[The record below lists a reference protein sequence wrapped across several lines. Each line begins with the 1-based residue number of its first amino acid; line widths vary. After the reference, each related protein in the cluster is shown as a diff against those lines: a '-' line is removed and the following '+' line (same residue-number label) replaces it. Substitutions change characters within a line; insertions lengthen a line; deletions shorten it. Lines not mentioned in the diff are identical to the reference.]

1 MKLNDKVKSRVHLI
15 YGITLSVMLA
25 VLGVLFICS
34 CYSIY
39 KSGSSPFTRE
49 SIGEA
54 FSRIA
59 IPTYLTVAVVIGGG
73 ILSVVLPKEEP
84 RLVAFRSSWIVLSK
98 LSGKLDLNKLDGEL
112 KEKIEKE
119 RKLRRLLDNINVA
132 LLTFSAI
139 APLFYVLNPANFPA
153 VSGEYNAEISHG
165 MLVYLAFLAPL
176 AIYEVVYVILFDL
189 SCKREIEL
197 TKVGIK
203 EAGVSHVE
211 YECHD
216 CVMCRVSAY
225 LKKNKK
231 PILLGIRIALVCYAI
246 VFIVLGIANGGMADV
261 LNKAVNICTE
271 CIGLG

>member
-1 MKLNDKVKSRVHLI
+1 MKLNDKVKSRVYLI
-15 YGITLSVMLA
+15 YGITLSVMLV

-73 ILSVVLPKEEP
+73 VLSIVMPKEEAG
-84 RLVAFRSSWIVLSK
+84 LVGLRSSRTVLSK
-98 LSGKLDLNKLDGEL
+98 LSEKLNFDKLDAEL
-112 KEKIEKE
+112 KAKIEKE
-119 RKLRRLLDNINVA
+119 RRLRHVLDNINVA

-153 VSGEYNAEISHG
+153 VSGEFNAEISHG

-176 AIYEVVYVILFDL
+176 AIYEIVYVVLFDR
-189 SCKREIEL
+189 SCKREAEL
-197 TKVGIK
+197 CKAGIK
-203 EAGVSHVE
+203 AAGVANFEHE
-211 YECHD
+211 THD
-216 CVMCRVSAY
+216 CLMCRATSY

-231 PILLGIRIALVCYAI
+231 PILLGIRIALVCYALI
-246 VFIVLGIANGGMADV
+246 FIALGIANGGMADV

>member
-73 ILSVVLPKEEP
+73 ILSVAMPKTEP
-84 RLVAFRSSWIVLSK
+84 GLVAFRSSWIVLSK

-176 AIYEVVYVILFDL
+176 AIYEIVYVVLFDL

-197 TKVGIK
+197 VKAGIK
-203 EAGVSHVE
+203 AAGASHAE
-211 YECHD
+211 HECHD